1 MLAWGGYNMGG
12 ELGNG
17 TTSGTAGTLYSWAGT
32 GTATD
37 CASGSNLYTTKLNG
51 MIVGGTLYFS
61 GYNYTGCF
69 GKGNTTNY
77 SSPVQGPSTTDWVKV
92 VIGETGA
99 MGVREA

>member
-1 MLAWGGYNMGG
+1 
-12 ELGNG
+12 
-17 TTSGTAGTLYSWAGT
+17 
-32 GTATD
+32 
-37 CASGSNLYTTKLNG
+37 

-61 GYNYTGCF
+61 GYNGSGCF

-92 VIGETGA
+92 VIGETSA